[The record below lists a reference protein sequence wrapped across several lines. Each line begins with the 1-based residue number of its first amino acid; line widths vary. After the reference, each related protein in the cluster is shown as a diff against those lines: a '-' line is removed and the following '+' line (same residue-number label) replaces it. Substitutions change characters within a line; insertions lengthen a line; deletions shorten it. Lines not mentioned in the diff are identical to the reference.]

1 MAEIR
6 LRQLA
11 HSYSRQPASEADYAL
26 HALEHVW
33 EQGGAYALLGPSGCG
48 KSTLLNIIS
57 GLLTPSHGE
66 VLFDGKP
73 VNQLSPQARNIAQV
87 FQFPVVYD
95 TMTVF
100 DNLAFPLRNQGLDEA
115 RVQARVEEIAEVLDL
130 SAVLR
135 KKARNLSADEK
146 QKVSMGR
153 GLVRD
158 DVSAILFDEPLT
170 VIDPHLKWKLRRKL
184 KQIHEQFN
192 ITMIYV
198 THDQLEASTFAD
210 KIAVM
215 HGGRIVQFGTP
226 RELFERPRH
235 TFVGYF
241 IGSPGMNLIEVRA
254 EADGV
259 AFGDIHLMLP
269 GHLREHPNLD
279 GTMASSRGMDTEPG
293 KQLAAVVSG
302 LEGVIN
308 ARRDAIVA
316 SAPQAVV
323 ISVAL
328 MAGACLIAFLAF
340 LWVLRGHVSR
350 PLRHMGRAITAV
362 ANGDLTQPFHASHRD
377 EIGQLIGEV
386 ENMRLRFLEMLG
398 SIRQSTES
406 INSASADIAS
416 GNLDLSHR
424 TDRAAASLK
433 ATASSMDQLTGTL
446 RQSADAARTASA
458 LAPCCCPSWLCA
470 TSFSR

>member
-11 HSYSRQPASEADYAL
+11 HSYSRQPTAEGDYAL
-26 HALEHVW
+26 HQLEHVW

-57 GLLTPSHGE
+57 GLLTPSHGQ

-73 VNQLSPQARNIAQV
+73 VNDLSPQQRNIAQV

-115 RVQARVEEIAEVLDL
+115 RVRTRVEEIAEVLDL
-130 SAVLR
+130 GAVLK

-241 IGSPGMNLIEVRA
+241 IGSPGMNLIDVRA
-254 EADGV
+254 DAAGV
-259 AFGDIHLMLP
+259 AFGDVHLALPDGLRERLAGTRGGRLQVGIRPEFVQLWDSPFEGALP
-269 GHLREHPNLD
+269 GRVLD
-279 GTMASSRGMDTEPG
+279 VEDLGTYR
-293 KQLAAVVSG
+293 
-302 LEGVIN
+302 
-308 ARRDAIVA
+308 IVTL
-316 SAPQAVV
+316 VLGG
-323 ISVAL
+323 VAL
-328 MAGACLIAFLAF
+328 KARLAEDRPVPVAHA
-340 LWVLRGHVSR
+340 WVSLPTQWLLLYVDD
-350 PLRHMGRAITAV
+350 LLLEAV
-362 ANGDLTQPFHASHRD
+362 P
-377 EIGQLIGEV
+377 
-386 ENMRLRFLEMLG
+386 
-398 SIRQSTES
+398 
-406 INSASADIAS
+406 
-416 GNLDLSHR
+416 
-424 TDRAAASLK
+424 
-433 ATASSMDQLTGTL
+433 
-446 RQSADAARTASA
+446 
-458 LAPCCCPSWLCA
+458 
-470 TSFSR
+470 

>member
-73 VNQLSPQARNIAQV
+73 VNQLPPQARNIAQV

-95 TMTVF
+95 TLSVY

-115 RVQARVEEIAEVLDL
+115 RVRARVEEIAEVLDL
-130 SAVLR
+130 TAALR

-254 EADGV
+254 EAGGV
-259 AFGDIHLMLP
+259 SFGDIHLPLP
-269 GHLREHPNLD
+269 DGLRE
-279 GTMASSRGMDTEPG
+279 R
-293 KQLAAVVSG
+293 LAATAGGRLQVGIRPEFVQLWDSPFEDAYPARVLDVEDLG
-302 LEGVIN
+302 TYRIVTLELGG
-308 ARRDAIVA
+308 
-316 SAPQAVV
+316 
-323 ISVAL
+323 VAL
-328 MAGACLIAFLAF
+328 KARQGEDRPVPVAQA
-340 LWVLRGHVSR
+340 WVSLPAQWLMLYLDDV
-350 PLRHMGRAITAV
+350 LLEV
-362 ANGDLTQPFHASHRD
+362 AP
-377 EIGQLIGEV
+377 
-386 ENMRLRFLEMLG
+386 
-398 SIRQSTES
+398 
-406 INSASADIAS
+406 
-416 GNLDLSHR
+416 
-424 TDRAAASLK
+424 
-433 ATASSMDQLTGTL
+433 
-446 RQSADAARTASA
+446 
-458 LAPCCCPSWLCA
+458 
-470 TSFSR
+470 

>member
-6 LRQLA
+6 LQNLA
-11 HSYSRQPASEADYAL
+11 HSYTKTPTGPEDYAIR
-26 HALEHVW
+26 EMDHVW

-57 GLLTPSHGE
+57 GLLSPSQGH
-66 VLFDGKP
+66 VLFDGKA
-73 VNQLSPQARNIAQV
+73 VNNLTPEKRNIAQV

-100 DNLAFPLRNQGLDEA
+100 DNLAFPLRNQGMAEA
-115 RVQARVEEIAEVLDL
+115 RIHTKVQEIAEVLDL
-130 SAVLR
+130 QALLS
-135 KKARNLSADEK
+135 KKASNLTADEK

-259 AFGDIHLMLP
+259 AFGDIHLVLP
-269 GHLREHPNLD
+269 GQLREHLRE
-279 GTMASSRGMDTEPG
+279 R
-293 KQLAAVVSG
+293 LAATGGGRLQVGIRPEFVQLWDSPFDDAYPARVLDVEDLG
-302 LEGVIN
+302 TYRIVTLELGG
-308 ARRDAIVA
+308 
-316 SAPQAVV
+316 
-323 ISVAL
+323 VAL
-328 MAGACLIAFLAF
+328 KARLGED
-340 LWVLRGHVSR
+340 R
-350 PLRHMGRAITAV
+350 PLPV
-362 ANGDLTQPFHASHRD
+362 AQAWVSLPAQWLMLYLDD
-377 EIGQLIGEV
+377 EL
-386 ENMRLRFLEMLG
+386 LEAG
-398 SIRQSTES
+398 
-406 INSASADIAS
+406 
-416 GNLDLSHR
+416 
-424 TDRAAASLK
+424 
-433 ATASSMDQLTGTL
+433 
-446 RQSADAARTASA
+446 
-458 LAPCCCPSWLCA
+458 P
-470 TSFSR
+470 